1 MNTLEGLLAVT
12 GFETEI
18 YLSLAVDVLE
28 INRNLCAKIV
38 VPAPFPTM

>member
-1 MNTLEGLLAVT
+1 VNTLEGLLAVT
-12 GFETEI
+12 SFETEI

-28 INRNLCAKIV
+28 IDRNFGAKII